1 MTPIPGRIRSADR
14 RTSGSD
20 VPSASRTIMLL
31 YPQSFALAAASVMS
45 AMPIPFPRRQTTIGM
60 HESDAA

>member
-1 MTPIPGRIRSADR
+1 
-14 RTSGSD
+14 
-20 VPSASRTIMLL
+20 MLL